1 MGAAGRRRRG
11 GDSIRGVGG
20 RGRAARSDL
29 YFWALQAS
37 FIDSAER
44 HCGGGHVGLQ
54 WRRHH
59 PGSRAVNWGGYG
71 PD

>member
-1 MGAAGRRRRG
+1 VVAA
-11 GDSIRGVGG
+11 S
-20 RGRAARSDL
+20 AALVVEAAPPVPDL
-29 YFWALQAS
+29 YVWALQAS